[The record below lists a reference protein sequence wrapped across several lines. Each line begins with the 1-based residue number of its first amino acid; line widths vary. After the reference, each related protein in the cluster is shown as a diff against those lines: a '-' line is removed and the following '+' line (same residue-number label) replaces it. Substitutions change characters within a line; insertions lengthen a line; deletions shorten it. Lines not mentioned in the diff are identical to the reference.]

1 MKKISIVYLMLSL
14 LPLSSLF
21 AQAKNPYTPSDKTVV
36 SQGKELYFKMG
47 CNGCHGAGGG
57 GGMCP
62 SFIDDTWVFGS
73 DDQTLFKLIKGQIPQ
88 QTMPRMFGG
97 VLTDDE
103 IWKVITFV
111 RYCKVA
117 ASEQAAGASGQ
128 INIDKKSCAI
138 VEADPHW
145 LRAVLPKLTGYQ
157 NQYVLVFDGSSKNF
171 SSAEDSKLAGATLA
185 ILDNSSGKEIASL
198 LHAKP
203 KVYPDKERE
212 LGKPVEDLLAGKVDG
227 AILWA
232 PLAAFYTM
240 ELDSSRKLKMIAFSK
255 AYPAPKGFE
264 GQEQS
269 SMVYVT
275 KCAEALLNV
284 LKVYNVAPK

>member
-1 MKKISIVYLMLSL
+1 MKKITVLTLALSIMSWGSV
-14 LPLSSLF
+14 F
-21 AQAKNPYTPSDKTVV
+21 AQQNNPYSPSDKQVV

-62 SFIDDTWVFGS
+62 SFIDDVWVFGS

-103 IWKVITFV
+103 IWKLITFV

-117 ASEQAAGASGQ
+117 AAGQGGTAAGQ
-128 INIDKKSCAI
+128 ISIDKKSCAI

-145 LRAVLPKLTGYQ
+145 LKAVLPRLSGYQ
-157 NQYVLVFDGSSKNF
+157 AQYVLVFDGSAKNF
-171 SSAEDSKLAGATLA
+171 SSAEDAKLSGLTIAV
-185 ILDNSSGKEIASL
+185 LDNSAGKEIALSV
-198 LHAKP
+198 HAKP
-203 KVYPDKERE
+203 KVYPDHERE
-212 LGKPVEDLLAGKVDG
+212 LGKPLEDLLAGKVEA
-227 AILWA
+227 AILWS
-232 PLAAFYTM
+232 PLAAFYAM
-240 ELDSSRKLKMIAFSK
+240 ELDSSRKLKMLPFTKS
-255 AYPAPKGFE
+255 YSVPKGFE

-275 KCAEALLNV
+275 KCADALLNV

>member
-1 MKKISIVYLMLSL
+1 MKKIAVSCLILSL
-14 LPLSSLF
+14 SVGVLF
-21 AQAKNPYTPSDKTVV
+21 AQQKNPYSPSDKQVV

-117 ASEQAAGASGQ
+117 AAEQGGGAAGQ
-128 INIDKKSCAI
+128 LNIDKKSCAI

-145 LRAVLPKLTGYQ
+145 LKAVLPRLSGYQ
-157 NQYVLVFDGSSKNF
+157 RQYVLVFDGSSKNF
-171 SSAEDSKLAGATLA
+171 SSAEDSKLSGLTVAV
-185 ILDNSSGKEIASL
+185 LDNSAAKEIATSL
-198 LHAKP
+198 KAKA
-203 KVYPDKERE
+203 KAYPDKERE
-212 LGKPVEDLLAGKVDG
+212 LGKPLEDLLAGKVDA
-227 AILWA
+227 AILWT
-232 PLAAFYTM
+232 PLAAFYAM
-240 ELDSSRKLKMIAFSK
+240 ELDSARKLKMLPFSK
-255 AYPAPKGFE
+255 SYTAPKGFE

-275 KCAEALLNV
+275 KCADALLNV
-284 LKVYNVAPK
+284 LKVYGVAPQ